1 MEKTYYIG
9 LDVGSTTAKIAV
21 IDSDNRVIYSK
32 YERHNA
38 RVNELVSQ
46 YFDEIL
52 ALTGDAEARIC
63 VTGSVGMATAEQ
75 LQAEFVQ
82 EVVAASVYARTAH
95 PEAKAL
101 IDIGGE
107 DAEGYLLQGKR
118 KYGTAH
124 ERQLCRR
131 NGRFHRPDEC
141 ADGRREPEDERV
153 GDEGRARLSDGCPLR
168 RIRQDRH
175 PEPDGA
181 QSAEADIAASIF
193 HSIAVQ
199 TVVTLSHG
207 ISFEAPI
214 LLCGGPLDL
223 SSGAPQGFLRL
234 SPSLSKRLHRIRKQ
248 QSHSGSGLCLPG

>member
-107 DAEGYLLQGKR
+107 DAKVIFFKKMEIW
-118 KYGTAH
+118 
-124 ERQLCRR
+124 
-131 NGRFHRPDEC
+131 NC
-141 ADGRREPEDERV
+141 A
-153 GDEGRARLSDGCPLR
+153 
-168 RIRQDRH
+168 
-175 PEPDGA
+175 
-181 QSAEADIAASIF
+181 
-193 HSIAVQ
+193 
-199 TVVTLSHG
+199 
-207 ISFEAPI
+207 
-214 LLCGGPLDL
+214 
-223 SSGAPQGFLRL
+223 
-234 SPSLSKRLHRIRKQ
+234 
-248 QSHSGSGLCLPG
+248 

>member
-1 MEKTYYIG
+1 MEKIYYIG

-107 DAEGYLLQGKR
+107 DAKVIFFKENGNMELRMNGNCAGGTGAFIDQMSVLMGVENQKMSEVAMKFGGKDFR
-118 KYGTAH
+118 
-124 ERQLCRR
+124 
-131 NGRFHRPDEC
+131 
-141 ADGRREPEDERV
+141 
-153 GDEGRARLSDGCPLR
+153 
-168 RIRQDRH
+168 
-175 PEPDGA
+175 
-181 QSAEADIAASIF
+181 ADILVYRRDTAPLMVVECKRED
-193 HSIAVQ
+193 VQ
-199 TVVTLSHG
+199 MSREVLEQALRYNLVLNVKYVVITNGLKT
-207 ISFEAPI
+207 F
-214 LLCGGPLDL
+214 
-223 SSGAPQGFLRL
+223 GFARDGE
-234 SPSLSKRLHRIRKQ
+234 SYSQMKTFPDWETMQK
-248 QSHSGSGLCLPG
+248 

>member
-107 DAEGYLLQGKR
+107 DAKVIFFKENGNMELRMNGNCAGGTGAFIDQMSVLMGVENQKMSELAMKAEHVYPMAARCGVFAKTDIQNLMRAICPKQILQPASSIPSP
-118 KYGTAH
+118 Y
-124 ERQLCRR
+124 RR
-131 NGRFHRPDEC
+131 W
-141 ADGRREPEDERV
+141 
-153 GDEGRARLSDGCPLR
+153 
-168 RIRQDRH
+168 
-175 PEPDGA
+175 
-181 QSAEADIAASIF
+181 
-193 HSIAVQ
+193 
-199 TVVTLSHG
+199 
-207 ISFEAPI
+207 
-214 LLCGGPLDL
+214 
-223 SSGAPQGFLRL
+223 
-234 SPSLSKRLHRIRKQ
+234 
-248 QSHSGSGLCLPG
+248 